1 MGLEKKKGQKRF
13 SYHYYKQK
21 KSMSFH
27 FSSESCYVV
36 DDVVCNVPC
45 ETKWSK
51 IQPNLIM
58 RGWASGYTIINKVVK
73 IF

>member
-1 MGLEKKKGQKRF
+1 MIAKKPGQRRF
-13 SYHYYKQK
+13 YYHYYKQK

-27 FSSESCYVV
+27 FGSEKCHVV
-36 DDVVCNVPC
+36 DDVVCGVPC

-51 IQPNLIM
+51 TQPNLIM